1 MFFQNFSLLKPN
13 DLTWEEGGMFRPK
26 RTGECFGYQDWVS
39 FRNTQ
44 EIILSGSY
52 FTAMVI

>member
-13 DLTWEEGGMFRPK
+13 DQTWEEGGMFK
-26 RTGECFGYQDWVS
+26 RTGEYFGYQDWVS
-39 FRNTQ
+39 FHNAQ
-44 EIILSGSY
+44 ELILPGSY